1 MLVKNYFAIKN
12 YSIKVGCHPKLMFP
26 IKLKKL
32 SMVAYA
38 SFYDDEILIL
48 TANKIL
54 DGKKFVATLDELK
67 HPTKGFRENKKSY
80 QISKSGEDYYVKLL
94 YRNSPFMILADMVR
108 LAKLNRSHTGVYG
121 ELIHTAF
128 AKEAGLPV
136 TDIRVYAESKV
147 RLLRPRRSAL
157 IISHIPKGA
166 QSVTKLLRHSPE
178 VFESITDELILLII
192 RCWKSGVIHNDLHPG
207 NIILCPNRG
216 LYIIDWESIYVSS
229 SPSKELLSYIF
240 GYFLSIRTLQT
251 KKTSYD
257 FFLRQLRNSLGRI
270 FGVSIAK
277 QMMLDIENWKKNIGN
292 WKKGSIGCGLY
303 KRLSIIKEIERV
315 N

>member
-1 MLVKNYFAIKN
+1 MLLKKYILMRGRFIIRG
-12 YSIKVGCHPKLMFP
+12 SHPKKIFP
-26 IKLKKL
+26 ARIVTSQSVVYSFTSEDNKNLVLSAKKIIG
-32 SMVAYA
+32 SGP
-38 SFYDDEILIL
+38 D
-48 TANKIL
+48 
-54 DGKKFVATLDELK
+54 TLALEELK
-67 HPTKGFRENKKSY
+67 HPTKGFRKNRKSY
-80 QISKSGEDYYVKLL
+80 QVSQNGEDYYIKLL
-94 YRNSPFMILADMVR
+94 YRNSPSLILADMVR
-108 LAKLNRSHTGVYG
+108 LGKLNRSHTGVYG

-178 VFESITDELILLII
+178 FFENITHELILLIV

-216 LYIIDWESIYVSS
+216 LYIIDWESIHVSS

-240 GYFLSIRTLQT
+240 GYFLSIRTLQV
-251 KKTSYD
+251 KQKSYH
-257 FFLRQLRNSLGRI
+257 FFMRKLCNSLGDI
-270 FGVSIAK
+270 FGVSIAN
-277 QMMLDIENWKKNIGN
+277 QMMLDIENWKENIGN
-292 WKKGSIGCGLY
+292 WKKIQLVFVY
-303 KRLSIIKEIERV
+303 IKD
-315 N
+315 